1 MTDRRNILRGG
12 IGAATG
18 AVALGLTAAGPAAGA
33 TTAARTYVLVHG
45 TNSAGAFWAPIAREL
60 TLRGHRVI
68 AVDQPYHGAEA
79 YLPASYQTQDL
90 AAFATEPTPLGR
102 IGLDDFERRVTGV
115 VRRAARHARGG
126 KVVLV
131 GHSMGGVSVS
141 RVADAVPELLEHLVY
156 MAAYCPAPA
165 FPTIAACMGTP
176 EAADAIVPDE
186 QVIGDPATLGVIRLN
201 LRTGDAKDL
210 ALFKEMVCADYP
222 DAAFRN
228 VLAGL
233 QPDESDRVATDRA
246 VGGAGTWGRVPRTY
260 LRFGKDRLITP
271 ALQDL
276 MIAAADER
284 TPGNPFR
291 VRNFPTASHVGPL
304 DPEPVVAALA
314 ELGR

>member
-1 MTDRRNILRGG
+1 MTDAI
-12 IGAATG
+12 
-18 AVALGLTAAGPAAGA
+18 
-33 TTAARTYVLVHG
+33 TTEHTYVLVHG
-45 TNSAGAFWAPIAREL
+45 TNSAGAFWAPVAREL
-60 TLRGHRVI
+60 TLRGHRVV

-90 AAFATEPTPLGR
+90 AALATEPTPLGR

-115 VRRAARHARGG
+115 VRRAARGARDG

-156 MAAYCPAPA
+156 MAAYCPGPA

-186 QVIGDPATLGVIRLN
+186 QVVGDPAALGVIRLN

-210 ALFKEMVCADYP
+210 ALLKEMVCADYP
-222 DAAFRN
+222 DAAFRSM
-228 VLAGL
+228 LAGL
-233 QPDESDRVATDRA
+233 QPDESNRVATDRA
-246 VGGAGTWGRVPRTY
+246 VGGTGTWGRVPRTY
-260 LRFGKDRLITP
+260 LRFGKDRLVTP

-291 VRNFPTASHVGPL
+291 VRNFATAPHVGPL
-304 DPEPVVAALA
+304 DPEPLVAALA